1 MKGIENENW
10 KYNWKSNWKNNN
22 KYLYTYKNKIKVI
35 LYEIAFFYGIIEA
48 WRLDNMGT
56 RHNTLSDDIF
66 RNSKYI
72 NTLEQALEIN
82 DFKKEYKEQY
92 DIMLDVYKMLITI
105 NNILFADS
113 NKSINDK
120 IYEMEL
126 EFEKMV
132 GEQVEENEDE
142 DIHFNQKEKRK
153 HKYSVRTLKGLID
166 SNTRYL
172 FNKFVEWY
180 DYLMDI
186 NKLDKVKEEVA
197 EEMAR
202 LESIDFDKVVK
213 GGLTYEKNKNS
224 NYKIYTSKLDYLY
237 PNNSDVWKEY
247 EQDFYDTY
255 GITLNKQEKNDIYF
269 IYKLIAYSNNG
280 IVKLLFQD
288 EIKDFELTVK
298 DNAEDY
304 FKAYLTSLNI
314 DIKDNEKFMKKAGN
328 FLNEL
333 FITNNVIMEQLEND
347 TKNEHIIDISHIE
360 IEPFVANYDL
370 YFFYANMEKITSGM
384 FEFTI
389 KTDVIV
395 KIINDLKEIYNLMY
409 DNVPTITNENQVQ
422 EAFSKVQNIIER
434 NKKMFERLS

>member
-1 MKGIENENW
+1 
-10 KYNWKSNWKNNN
+10 
-22 KYLYTYKNKIKVI
+22 
-35 LYEIAFFYGIIEA
+35 
-48 WRLDNMGT
+48 MGK

-72 NTLEQALEIN
+72 NALEQALEID
-82 DFKKEYKEQY
+82 DFRKEYKEQY
-92 DIMLDVYKMLITI
+92 DIMLEVYKMLITI
-105 NNILFADS
+105 NNIIFADS

-126 EFEKMV
+126 EFEKIV
-132 GEQVEENEDE
+132 GEQVDEESD
-142 DIHFNQKEKRK
+142 EKRK

-180 DYLMDI
+180 DYLMNF
-186 NKLDKVKEEVA
+186 NKLDMVKQEVE
-197 EEMAR
+197 EEMKR

-213 GGLTYEKNKNS
+213 GGLLYEKNKNS
-224 NYKIYTSKLDYLY
+224 NYKIYTSKLDYLFL
-237 PNNSDVWKEY
+237 NNKDVWKEY
-247 EQDFYDTY
+247 KQDFYDTY
-255 GITLNKQEKNDIYF
+255 GIQLTDREKNDIYF
-269 IYKLIAYSNNG
+269 VFKLIAYANNG

-288 EIKDFELTVK
+288 EIKDFELTEK

-314 DIKDNEKFMKKAGN
+314 DIKDNRKFMSKADI

-333 FITNNVIMEQLEND
+333 LITNNVIIEQLEND

-360 IEPFVANYDL
+360 VEPFVANYDL
-370 YFFYANMEKITSGM
+370 YFFYVNMEKITTGLY
-384 FEFTI
+384 EFTI

-409 DNVPTITNENQVQ
+409 DNVPTITDEKQVQ
-422 EAFSKVQNIIER
+422 EAFSKIQNIIDR

>member
-1 MKGIENENW
+1 
-10 KYNWKSNWKNNN
+10 
-22 KYLYTYKNKIKVI
+22 
-35 LYEIAFFYGIIEA
+35 
-48 WRLDNMGT
+48 MGK

-72 NTLEQALEIN
+72 NTLEQALVID
-82 DFKKEYKEQY
+82 DFRKEYKEQY

-105 NNILFADS
+105 NNIIFADS

-126 EFEKMV
+126 EFEKIV
-132 GEQVEENEDE
+132 GEQVDEESD
-142 DIHFNQKEKRK
+142 EKRK

-180 DYLMDI
+180 DYLMNF
-186 NKLDKVKEEVA
+186 NKLDMVKQEVE
-197 EEMAR
+197 EEMKK

-213 GGLTYEKNKNS
+213 SGLLYEKNKNS
-224 NYKIYTSKLDYLY
+224 NYKIYTSKLDYLF
-237 PNNSDVWKEY
+237 PNNGEIWKEY
-247 EQDFYDTY
+247 EQNFYDTY
-255 GITLNKQEKNDIYF
+255 GIQLTDREKNDIYLIF
-269 IYKLIAYSNNG
+269 KLIAYANNG

-288 EIKDFELTVK
+288 EIIDFELTIQ

-314 DIKDNEKFMKKAGN
+314 DIRDNKKFMSKADN

-333 FITNNVIMEQLEND
+333 LITNNVIMEQLEND
-347 TKNEHIIDISHIE
+347 TKNEHIIEISHIE
-360 IEPFVANYDL
+360 IEPFIANYDL
-370 YFFYANMEKITSGM
+370 YFFYVNMEKITTGLY
-384 FEFTI
+384 EFTI
-389 KTDVIV
+389 KADVVV
-395 KIINDLKEIYNLMY
+395 KLINDLKEIYNLMY
-409 DNVPTITNENQVQ
+409 DNVPTITDEKQVQ
-422 EAFSKVQNIIER
+422 EAFGKVQNIIDR

>member
-1 MKGIENENW
+1 
-10 KYNWKSNWKNNN
+10 
-22 KYLYTYKNKIKVI
+22 
-35 LYEIAFFYGIIEA
+35 
-48 WRLDNMGT
+48 MGK

-72 NTLEQALEIN
+72 NTLEQALEID
-82 DFKKEYKEQY
+82 DFRKEYKEQY

-105 NNILFADS
+105 NNIIFADS

-126 EFEKMV
+126 EFEKIV
-132 GEQVEENEDE
+132 GEQVDEEND
-142 DIHFNQKEKRK
+142 EKRK

-180 DYLMDI
+180 DYLMNF
-186 NKLDKVKEEVA
+186 NKLDMVKQEVE
-197 EEMAR
+197 EEMKR

-213 GGLTYEKNKNS
+213 GGLLYEKNKNS

-237 PNNSDVWKEY
+237 PNNKDVWKEY
-247 EQDFYDTY
+247 KQNFYDTY
-255 GITLNKQEKNDIYF
+255 GIQLTDLEKNDIYLIF
-269 IYKLIAYSNNG
+269 KLIAYANNG

-288 EIKDFELTVK
+288 EIKDFELTVQ

-314 DIKDNEKFMKKAGN
+314 DIKDNKKFMNKADN

-333 FITNNVIMEQLEND
+333 LITNNVIMEQLEND
-347 TKNEHIIDISHIE
+347 TKNEHIIEISHIE
-360 IEPFVANYDL
+360 IEPFIANYDL
-370 YFFYANMEKITSGM
+370 YFFYVNMEKITKGLY
-384 FEFTI
+384 EFTI
-389 KTDVIV
+389 KADVVV
-395 KIINDLKEIYNLMY
+395 KLINDLKEIYNLMY
-409 DNVPTITNENQVQ
+409 DNVPTITDEKQVQ
-422 EAFSKVQNIIER
+422 EAFDKVQNIIDR

>member
-1 MKGIENENW
+1 
-10 KYNWKSNWKNNN
+10 
-22 KYLYTYKNKIKVI
+22 
-35 LYEIAFFYGIIEA
+35 
-48 WRLDNMGT
+48 MGK

-72 NTLEQALEIN
+72 NTLEQALEID
-82 DFKKEYKEQY
+82 DFRKEYKEQY

-105 NNILFADS
+105 NNIIFADS

-126 EFEKMV
+126 EFEKIV
-132 GEQVEENEDE
+132 GEQVDEEND
-142 DIHFNQKEKRK
+142 EKRK

-180 DYLMDI
+180 DYLMNF
-186 NKLDKVKEEVA
+186 NKLDMVKQEVE
-197 EEMAR
+197 EEMKR

-213 GGLTYEKNKNS
+213 SGLLYEKNKNS
-224 NYKIYTSKLDYLY
+224 NYKIYTSKLDYLF
-237 PNNSDVWKEY
+237 PNNGEIWKEY
-247 EQDFYDTY
+247 EQNFYDTY
-255 GITLNKQEKNDIYF
+255 GIQLTDREKNDIYLIF
-269 IYKLIAYSNNG
+269 KLIAYANNG

-288 EIKDFELTVK
+288 EIKDFELTIQ

-314 DIKDNEKFMKKAGN
+314 DIKDNKKFMNKADN

-333 FITNNVIMEQLEND
+333 LITNNVIIEQLENS
-347 TKNEHIIDISHIE
+347 TKNEHIIEISHIE
-360 IEPFVANYDL
+360 IEPFIANYDL
-370 YFFYANMEKITSGM
+370 YFFYVNMEKITTGLY
-384 FEFTI
+384 EFTI
-389 KTDVIV
+389 KADVVV
-395 KIINDLKEIYNLMY
+395 KLIKDLKEIYNLMY
-409 DNVPTITNENQVQ
+409 DNVPTITDEKQVQ
-422 EAFSKVQNIIER
+422 EAFGKVQYIIDR

>member
-1 MKGIENENW
+1 
-10 KYNWKSNWKNNN
+10 
-22 KYLYTYKNKIKVI
+22 
-35 LYEIAFFYGIIEA
+35 
-48 WRLDNMGT
+48 MGK

-72 NTLEQALEIN
+72 NALEQALEID
-82 DFKKEYKEQY
+82 DFRKEYKEQY
-92 DIMLDVYKMLITI
+92 DIMLEVYKMLITI
-105 NNILFADS
+105 NNIIFADS

-126 EFEKMV
+126 EFEKIV
-132 GEQVEENEDE
+132 GDQVDEESD
-142 DIHFNQKEKRK
+142 EKRK

-180 DYLMDI
+180 DYLMNF
-186 NKLDKVKEEVA
+186 NKLDMVKQEVE
-197 EEMAR
+197 EEMKR

-213 GGLTYEKNKNS
+213 GGLLYEKNKNS
-224 NYKIYTSKLDYLY
+224 NYKIYTSKLDYLF
-237 PNNSDVWKEY
+237 PNNKDVWKEY
-247 EQDFYDTY
+247 KQDFYDTY
-255 GITLNKQEKNDIYF
+255 GIQLTDREKNDIYF
-269 IYKLIAYSNNG
+269 VFKLIAYANNG

-288 EIKDFELTVK
+288 EIKDFELTEK

-314 DIKDNEKFMKKAGN
+314 DIKDNRKFMSKADI

-333 FITNNVIMEQLEND
+333 LITNNVIIEQLEND

-360 IEPFVANYDL
+360 VEPFVANYDL
-370 YFFYANMEKITSGM
+370 YFFYVNMEKITTGLY
-384 FEFTI
+384 EFTI

-409 DNVPTITNENQVQ
+409 NNVPTITNEKQVQ
-422 EAFSKVQNIIER
+422 EAFGKVQNIIDR

>member
-1 MKGIENENW
+1 
-10 KYNWKSNWKNNN
+10 
-22 KYLYTYKNKIKVI
+22 
-35 LYEIAFFYGIIEA
+35 
-48 WRLDNMGT
+48 MGK

-72 NTLEQALEIN
+72 NTLEQALEID
-82 DFKKEYKEQY
+82 DFRKEYKEQY
-92 DIMLDVYKMLITI
+92 DIMLEVYKMLITI
-105 NNILFADS
+105 NNIIFADS

-126 EFEKMV
+126 EFEKIV
-132 GEQVEENEDE
+132 GEQVDEESD
-142 DIHFNQKEKRK
+142 EKRK

-180 DYLMDI
+180 DYLMNF
-186 NKLDKVKEEVA
+186 NKLDMVKQEVE
-197 EEMAR
+197 EEMKR

-213 GGLTYEKNKNS
+213 GGLLYEKNKNS
-224 NYKIYTSKLDYLY
+224 NYKIYTSKLDYLF
-237 PNNSDVWKEY
+237 PNNKDVWKEY
-247 EQDFYDTY
+247 KQDFYDTY
-255 GITLNKQEKNDIYF
+255 GIQLTDREKNDIYF
-269 IYKLIAYSNNG
+269 VFKLIAYANNG

-288 EIKDFELTVK
+288 EIKDFELTEK

-314 DIKDNEKFMKKAGN
+314 DIKDNRKFMSKADI

-333 FITNNVIMEQLEND
+333 LITNNVIIEQLEND

-360 IEPFVANYDL
+360 VEPFVANYDL
-370 YFFYANMEKITSGM
+370 YFFYVNMEKITTGLY
-384 FEFTI
+384 EFTI

-409 DNVPTITNENQVQ
+409 NNVPTITNEKQVQ
-422 EAFSKVQNIIER
+422 EAFGKVQNIIDR

>member
-1 MKGIENENW
+1 M
-10 KYNWKSNWKNNN
+10 
-22 KYLYTYKNKIKVI
+22 
-35 LYEIAFFYGIIEA
+35 EA
-48 WRLDNMGT
+48 LIMGK

-72 NTLEQALEIN
+72 NTLEQALKID
-82 DFKKEYKEQY
+82 DFRKEYKEQY
-92 DIMLDVYKMLITI
+92 DIMLEVYKMLITI
-105 NNILFADS
+105 NNIIFADS

-126 EFEKMV
+126 EFEKIV
-132 GEQVEENEDE
+132 GEQVDEEND
-142 DIHFNQKEKRK
+142 EKRK

-180 DYLMDI
+180 DYLMNF
-186 NKLDKVKEEVA
+186 NKLDMVKQEVE
-197 EEMAR
+197 EEMKK

-213 GGLTYEKNKNS
+213 GGLLYEKNKNS

-237 PNNSDVWKEY
+237 PNNKDVWKEY
-247 EQDFYDTY
+247 EKTFFDTY
-255 GITLNKQEKNDIYF
+255 GIQLTDREKNDIYLIF
-269 IYKLIAYSNNG
+269 KLIAYANNG

-288 EIKDFELTVK
+288 ETKDFELTVQ

-314 DIKDNEKFMKKAGN
+314 DIKDNKKFMNKADN

-333 FITNNVIMEQLEND
+333 LITNNVIMEQLEND
-347 TKNEHIIDISHIE
+347 TKNEHIIEISHIE
-360 IEPFVANYDL
+360 IEPFIANYDL
-370 YFFYANMEKITSGM
+370 YFFYVNMEKITTGLY
-384 FEFTI
+384 EFTI
-389 KTDVIV
+389 KADVVV
-395 KIINDLKEIYNLMY
+395 KLINDLKEIYNLMY
-409 DNVPTITNENQVQ
+409 DNVPTITDEKQVQ
-422 EAFSKVQNIIER
+422 EAFSKIQNIIDR

>member
-1 MKGIENENW
+1 
-10 KYNWKSNWKNNN
+10 
-22 KYLYTYKNKIKVI
+22 
-35 LYEIAFFYGIIEA
+35 
-48 WRLDNMGT
+48 MGK

-72 NTLEQALEIN
+72 NTLEQALEID
-82 DFKKEYKEQY
+82 DFRKEYKEQY
-92 DIMLDVYKMLITI
+92 DIMLEVYKMLITI
-105 NNILFADS
+105 NNIIFADS

-126 EFEKMV
+126 EFEKIV
-132 GEQVEENEDE
+132 GEQVDEESD
-142 DIHFNQKEKRK
+142 EKRK

-180 DYLMDI
+180 DYLMNF
-186 NKLDKVKEEVA
+186 NKLDMVKQEVE
-197 EEMAR
+197 EEMKR

-213 GGLTYEKNKNS
+213 GGLLYEKNKNS
-224 NYKIYTSKLDYLY
+224 NYKIYTSKLDYLFL
-237 PNNSDVWKEY
+237 NNKDVWKEY
-247 EQDFYDTY
+247 KQDFYDTY
-255 GITLNKQEKNDIYF
+255 GIQLTDREKNDIYF
-269 IYKLIAYSNNG
+269 VFKLIAYANNG

-288 EIKDFELTVK
+288 EIKDFELTEK

-314 DIKDNEKFMKKAGN
+314 DIKDNRKFMSKADI

-333 FITNNVIMEQLEND
+333 LITNNVIIEQLEND

-360 IEPFVANYDL
+360 VEPFVANYDL
-370 YFFYANMEKITSGM
+370 YFFYVNMEKITTGLY
-384 FEFTI
+384 EFTI

-409 DNVPTITNENQVQ
+409 DNVPTITDEKQVQ
-422 EAFSKVQNIIER
+422 EAFSKIQNIIDR
-434 NKKMFERLS
+434 NKKMFERLSWIWNQ